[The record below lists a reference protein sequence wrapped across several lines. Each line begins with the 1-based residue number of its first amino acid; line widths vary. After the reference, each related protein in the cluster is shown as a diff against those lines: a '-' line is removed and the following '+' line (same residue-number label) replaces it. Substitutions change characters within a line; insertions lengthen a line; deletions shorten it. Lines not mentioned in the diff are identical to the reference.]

1 VQKRRQGHVNRGLGP
16 VGKDRWQKR
25 PLQAGWRPIIGL
37 KQGDL
42 PLVVRF
48 VAIL

>member
-1 VQKRRQGHVNRGLGP
+1 VQERRQGHVHRGLGL
-16 VGKDRWQKR
+16 VGKDGWQKR
-25 PLQAGWRPIIGL
+25 PLQAGECLIIQTNWR
-37 KQGDL
+37 DS